1 MRIIIEDD
9 YRFIGAAPGLPAAQ
23 PQQSAPTGPYQFAQG
38 APYQTPQAPYVQ
50 AAPITAGH
58 PTNDVRNGGE
68 VASHVRQRVVTHAAA
83 DTYAGGNTSTAA
95 TQVLE
100 TVDIGPAPEW
110 LKRVSVTVKGAGKGP
125 AA

>member
-9 YRFIGAAPGLPAAQ
+9 YRFVGAAPGLPTSQPHQTAQ
-23 PQQSAPTGPYQFAQG
+23 TGPYQFAQAG
-38 APYQTPQAPYVQ
+38 SYQTPQAPYLQ
-50 AAPITAGH
+50 AAPTTAGH

-68 VASHVRQRVVTHAAA
+68 VASHVRQQVVTHAAA
-83 DTYAGGNTSTAA
+83 DLYGGGNTSTAA

-110 LKRVSVTVKGAGKGP
+110 LKRVSVTVKDAGKGP
-125 AA
+125 VA